1 MPKTSIIKGH
11 NKLCLFGVSLN
22 IRFLIIF
29 FVPFKRECT
38 KNNRTKTWHRSK
50 LFSKK
55 KMKFIKWMI
64 LCYWLDVRYFRL
76 KYFLKNCIIYL
87 FKYIRSPAI
96 YSLAEFYFAMIYFSL
111 SLIIYTERPLKLC
124 LIDNLHWFT
133 CNPFNHRYIYLLILI
148 RTFLDYKNNIFWSAN
163 NKEIPSSHRL
173 RWRGC

>member
-1 MPKTSIIKGH
+1 M
-11 NKLCLFGVSLN
+11 C
-22 IRFLIIF
+22 
-29 FVPFKRECT
+29 
-38 KNNRTKTWHRSK
+38 RSK
-50 LFSKK
+50 ENVQKTTAQKRDTEANYSRKK

-87 FKYIRSPAI
+87 FKYLHSPAI

-133 CNPFNHRYIYLLILI
+133 CNPFNHRYIYLLIFI
-148 RTFLDYKNNIFWSAN
+148 RKFLDYKKNIFWSAN
-163 NKEIPSSHRL
+163 NKEIPNSHRL

>member
-1 MPKTSIIKGH
+1 MFVWGFFKHPFSNHLFCTVQKRIYKKTTAQ
-11 NKLCLFGVSLN
+11 
-22 IRFLIIF
+22 
-29 FVPFKRECT
+29 KRDTEA
-38 KNNRTKTWHRSK
+38 NYSR
-50 LFSKK
+50 KK

-87 FKYIRSPAI
+87 FKYLRSPAI
-96 YSLAEFYFAMIYFSL
+96 YSLAEFYFAMIYCSL

>member
-1 MPKTSIIKGH
+1 M
-11 NKLCLFGVSLN
+11 C
-22 IRFLIIF
+22 
-29 FVPFKRECT
+29 
-38 KNNRTKTWHRSK
+38 RSK
-50 LFSKK
+50 ENVQKTTAQKRDTEANYSRKK

-87 FKYIRSPAI
+87 FKYLRSPAI

>member
-29 FVPFKRECT
+29 LC
-38 KNNRTKTWHRSK
+38 RSK
-50 LFSKK
+50 ENVQKTTAQKRDTEANYSRKK
-55 KMKFIKWMI
+55 RMKFIKWMI

-87 FKYIRSPAI
+87 FKYLRSPAI

>member
-1 MPKTSIIKGH
+1 MFVWGFFKHPFSNH
-11 NKLCLFGVSLN
+11 LFCAVQ
-22 IRFLIIF
+22 
-29 FVPFKRECT
+29 KRMYKKQPH
-38 KNNRTKTWHRSK
+38 KNVTQKQTI
-50 LFSKK
+50 LEK

-87 FKYIRSPAI
+87 FKYLRSPAI

-133 CNPFNHRYIYLLILI
+133 CNPSNHRYIYLLILI

>member
-1 MPKTSIIKGH
+1 MLKTSIIKGH

-29 FVPFKRECT
+29 LC
-38 KNNRTKTWHRSK
+38 RSK
-50 LFSKK
+50 ENVQKTTAQKRDTEANYSRKK
-55 KMKFIKWMI
+55 RMKFIKWMI

-87 FKYIRSPAI
+87 FKYLRSPAI

-148 RTFLDYKNNIFWSAN
+148 RTFLDYKSNIFWSAN
-163 NKEIPSSHRL
+163 NKEIPNSHRL